1 MDMPFNQ
8 AIPYEEA
15 FVEEEDTAVEGVF
28 FSEDD
33 VCTVE
38 DNTTDSQKDTEA
50 DESTESDEK
59 TDADE
64 SADTALELCE
74 LREKV
79 RELNERLLAQAEESR
94 RISEQLGEFF
104 DVFPNTDLKTL
115 PDSVWDSVRA
125 GNSLAASYALYR
137 QRVYQREMAAK
148 TVNERNAGSSSGRV
162 GTNSS
167 KEYFS
172 PDEVRSMS
180 RSEVKANYS
189 KIIESMKKWN

>member
-1 MDMPFNQ
+1 MEQTFNEVTTMADEVTERLDSIAEDAIVTEADDGLGEDNTPDVQ
-8 AIPYEEA
+8 A
-15 FVEEEDTAVEGVF
+15 EEDT
-28 FSEDD
+28 
-33 VCTVE
+33 
-38 DNTTDSQKDTEA
+38 
-50 DESTESDEK
+50 
-59 TDADE
+59 
-64 SADTALELCE
+64 DTALEISA

-79 RELNERLLAQAEESR
+79 RELNERLETQAAESQ

-104 DVFPNTDLKTL
+104 DVFPNADVKTL

-148 TVNERNAGSSSGRV
+148 AVNERNAGSSSGRV
-162 GTNSS
+162 GTDSS

-180 RSEVKANYS
+180 RGEVKANYS

>member
-1 MDMPFNQ
+1 MDMPFNEG
-8 AIPYEEA
+8 IPYEEPFEA
-15 FVEEEDTAVEGVF
+15 SEEDVLAGVS

-33 VCTVE
+33 EDAVE
-38 DNTTDSQKDTEA
+38 DNEPEIQEPATEA
-50 DESTESDEK
+50 DEE

-64 SADTALELCE
+64 ITDTALEISA

-94 RISEQLGEFF
+94 KISEQLGEFY
-104 DVFPNTDLKTL
+104 DVFPNADLKTL

-137 QRVYQREMAAK
+137 QRVYQRELAARA
-148 TVNERNAGSSSGRV
+148 VNERNLGSSSGRV
-162 GTNSS
+162 GTDSS
-167 KEYFS
+167 REYFS

-180 RSEVKANYS
+180 RTEVKANYS
-189 KIIESMKKWN
+189 KIVESMKKWNR

>member
-1 MDMPFNQ
+1 MVQQFNESLQ
-8 AIPYEEA
+8 TEIAPINPDPTLENEFASEIDEDPREDITPETQEEPQ
-15 FVEEEDTAVEGVF
+15 EDEV
-28 FSEDD
+28 
-33 VCTVE
+33 
-38 DNTTDSQKDTEA
+38 KDT
-50 DESTESDEK
+50 SI
-59 TDADE
+59 
-64 SADTALELCE
+64 ELNE

-79 RELNERLLAQAEESR
+79 RELNERLLAQAEESK

-104 DVFPNTDLKTL
+104 DVFPNADIKTL

-137 QRVYQREMAAK
+137 QRVYQRELAAK
-148 TVNERNAGSSSGRV
+148 AVNERNTENSSGRV
-162 GTNSS
+162 GRSNS